1 MSKGKDKILKRLRR
15 HKRVRSR
22 ISGTSI
28 RPRLSLFRS
37 QNHIWVQLV
46 DDASARTLV
55 FAGDLEIKSKKK
67 LGRVELA
74 RRVGEIVAKK
84 AHEKKIDAAVFDRG
98 GYKYHGIVK
107 AVAEGARKGG
117 LKL

>member
-1 MSKGKDKILKRLRR
+1 MDTSFKRKKRERR

-22 ISGTSI
+22 IKGTSE

-37 QNHIWVQLV
+37 QNHIWAQLI
-46 DDASARTLV
+46 DDTSGKTLV

-67 LGRVELA
+67 LGGVELA
-74 RRVGEIVAKK
+74 RSVGEIVAKK
-84 AHEKKIDAAVFDRG
+84 AQENKIAAAVFDRG

-117 LKL
+117 LRL